1 VILSGLSKELSM
13 TGWRVG
19 WVVGPASL
27 MDRVTA
33 AHQYLVTCASSV
45 SQRAALAAFTVSGL
59 EAARAYLEIFRRRRD
74 LMARELGRID
84 GVTFSPPDGAFYFFV
99 DVRRFGPSLEL
110 AKRILDRRK
119 VVTIP
124 GEAFG
129 DGGRG
134 YLRISFAASE
144 ENIVRGIAAIAD
156 ELAM

>member
-1 VILSGLSKELSM
+1 
-13 TGWRVG
+13 
-19 WVVGPASL
+19 
-27 MDRVTA
+27 
-33 AHQYLVTCASSV
+33 VTCASSV
-45 SQRAALAAFTVSGL
+45 SQRAALAAFTDRGL